1 MKALKALT
9 AVALAVASLAAH
21 AVGQRADVS
30 IYDRASG
37 RSLPV
42 YWHEGRAYVVGRP
55 GNEYQVMVKNRL
67 GEDLLAI
74 VSVDGLNVM
83 DGQPANPRYGGA
95 YIVSRGSRVDIKG
108 WRKSMEEVAA
118 FYFTSLTDSYA
129 GRTGR
134 PDNVGV
140 IGVSLFERKRQYF
153 PPGVAESDDSYR
165 KRQEEVRAKAEKA
178 DGQANRDSSSREE
191 HAPKLTQ
198 RNTDA
203 TAAPPPAA
211 PAPLGTGHGRREESR
226 VQWQQFERSTDAP
239 VETIAIYYDSYRNL
253 VAQGVL
259 QPAYGRRDPNPWPT
273 SFTPDP

>member
-1 MKALKALT
+1 VV
-9 AVALAVASLAAH
+9 AVAIAAASLAAQ

-30 IYDRASG
+30 IYDRATG
-37 RSLPV
+37 RTLPV

-55 GNEYQVMVKNRL
+55 GNEYQVIVKNRL

-83 DGQPANPRYGGA
+83 DGQPANPRQGGA
-95 YIVSRGSRVDIKG
+95 YIVSRGTQVDIKG

-129 GRTGR
+129 GKTGR

-153 PPGVAESDDSYR
+153 TPGVAETDDGYR
-165 KRQEEVRAKAEKA
+165 RRRDEAHAKSQQAE
-178 DGQANRDSSSREE
+178 GQANRDGAPKEE
-191 HAPKLTQ
+191 RTQQAPKLVE
-198 RNTDA
+198 RSSSDSNA
-203 TAAPPPAA
+203 PPAA
-211 PAPLGTGHGRREESR
+211 AAPLGTGHGRREESR
-226 VQWQQFERSTDAP
+226 VQFQRFERSTDAP

-259 QPAYGRRDPNPWPT
+259 QPTYGRRDPNPWPT